1 MPFQER
7 KGQWKACIGIEI
19 LSLPI
24 NLVIMSIAYPASSHE
39 YFLSILNYKTEYQ
52 NKMFS
57 SLFIRCIVQYFYGL
71 FFWKTSR
78 SIDDQQ
84 CFYSPFFWVKKKK
97 NSKIG
102 KPKL

>member
-1 MPFQER
+1 MKSLSTPFQER
-7 KGQWKACIGIEI
+7 KGQWKACIGIEA

-24 NLVIMSIAYPASSHE
+24 NLVIMSIAFPASSHE
-39 YFLSILNYKTEYQ
+39 YFLSILNYKIEYQ

-71 FFWKTSR
+71 FFFWKTSR

-84 CFYSPFFWVKKKK
+84 CFYSPFFLGQEKE
-97 NSKIG
+97 N
-102 KPKL
+102 